1 MEQTPLI
8 AVGLPIALFIIMIGM
23 GLTLTPAEFQHEAK
37 RPRSLILGSIVQL
50 IGMPLLG
57 FGLVYL
63 LDIPSA
69 LAVGLIIIAACP
81 GGTTSN
87 LVAFMARGNVAL
99 SIMLTVIC
107 SLATII
113 TLPIAVNI
121 ALDLYVDEATSV
133 HLPVVRTV
141 LMLMVLILIPVTI
154 GMLFRRWKP
163 VLAIKADKLV
173 GAFGA
178 VVLLALII
186 SICISN
192 ADQLGTLLANS
203 GPACLALNVGGIIL
217 GMLSGRIFRI
227 SDRDAITISVELGIK
242 NGTLGMLIA
251 MTILSN
257 TEMAVPSAVY
267 GILMYLVGFA
277 VIAWAR
283 RIPTTR

>member
-8 AVGLPIALFIIMIGM
+8 AVGLPIAYFIIMIGM

-50 IGMPLLG
+50 FGMPLLG
-57 FGLVYL
+57 FALVYL

-113 TLPIAVNI
+113 TLPIVVNI
-121 ALDLYVDEATSV
+121 ALDLYVDEASSV
-133 HLPVVRTV
+133 QLPVIKTV
-141 LMLMVLILIPVTI
+141 AMLMVLILIPVTI

-163 VLAIKADKLV
+163 ELAIKADKLV

-192 ADQLGTLLANS
+192 ADQLGSLLANS

>member
-50 IGMPLLG
+50 FGMPLLG
-57 FGLVYL
+57 FALVYL

-121 ALDLYVDEATSV
+121 ALDLYVDEASSV
-133 HLPVVRTV
+133 QLPVIKTV
-141 LMLMVLILIPVTI
+141 AMLMVLILIPVTI

-163 VLAIKADKLV
+163 ELAIKADKLV

-192 ADQLGTLLANS
+192 ADQLGSLLANS

-251 MTILSN
+251 MITDC
-257 TEMAVPSAVY
+257 P
-267 GILMYLVGFA
+267 
-277 VIAWAR
+277 
-283 RIPTTR
+283 

>member
-8 AVGLPIALFIIMIGM
+8 AIGLPIALFIIMIGM

-37 RPRSLILGSIVQL
+37 RPRSLILGSVLQIV
-50 IGMPLLG
+50 GMPILG

-63 LDIPSA
+63 LDVPAA

-113 TLPIAVNI
+113 TLPISVNI
-121 ALDLYVDEATSV
+121 ALDLFVGEANPV
-133 HLPVVRTV
+133 RMPVVKTV
-141 LMLMVLILIPVTI
+141 AMLMVLILVPVTI

-163 VLAIKADKLV
+163 ELAIKADKLV

-186 SICISN
+186 GICISN
-192 ADQLGTLLANS
+192 ADQLGSLLASS

-217 GMLSGRIFRI
+217 GMLGGRIFRI

-251 MTILSN
+251 MTMLSN

-283 RIPTTR
+283 RIPATR

>member
-37 RPRSLILGSIVQL
+37 RPQSLILGSIVQL

-133 HLPVVRTV
+133 HLPVLRTV

-257 TEMAVPSAVY
+257 T
-267 GILMYLVGFA
+267 
-277 VIAWAR
+277 
-283 RIPTTR
+283 

>member
-133 HLPVVRTV
+133 HLPVLRTV